1 MATIENLNIDELEKV
16 NGGLIVEVPFKE
28 MVYVIVDENRKGM
41 PLLYRQT
48 LGGAEYA
55 ANMYGVSQEV
65 ISREE
70 YQNRFHVYILS
81 Y

>member
-1 MATIENLNIDELEKV
+1 MITTMENLKIDELEKV
-16 NGGLIVEVPFKE
+16 NGGLIVEVPFNE
-28 MVYVIVDENRKGM
+28 MVYVIVDENRKGI
-41 PLLYRQT
+41 PLIYRQT

-70 YQNRFHVYILS
+70 YKERFGVDILG
-81 Y
+81 